1 MKLIKS
7 LLVFGC
13 SLSLIAGPAFGAAK
27 TTAKGTCC
35 QQAASN
41 GKECRH
47 KCCVAAHKAD
57 KSCEK
62 CNPGK
67 EDLKLKK
74 ADKTPRN
81 ASF

>member
-7 LLVFGC
+7 LLVAGC
-13 SLSLIAGPAFGAAK
+13 AFSLLLSPALAVDKAAGK
-27 TTAKGTCC
+27 KTCC
-35 QQAASN
+35 QEAAEK

-47 KCCVAAHKAD
+47 KCCVAAHKEN

-74 ADKTPRN
+74 GDKRT
-81 ASF
+81 AKKV